1 MISGWY
7 ESEYGA
13 DDIIIDEPIAN
24 VSDLAQALYIKYGED
39 VDGVDMELEGQYTNG
54 ASVSDNAS
62 MAALLDE
69 LQFLCAV
76 LDPNH
81 V

>member
-24 VSDLAQALYIKYGED
+24 VSDLAQALYIKYGTV

>member
-13 DDIIIDEPIAN
+13 EDIIIEEPMAT
-24 VSDLAQALYIKYGED
+24 VGDLAQALYIQYGEA
-39 VDGVDMELEGQYTNG
+39 VNGVDIELEGEYTNG
-54 ASVSDNAS
+54 TSVSDNTS
-62 MAALLDE
+62 MVALMDE

-76 LDPNH
+76 LNRDQ

>member
-13 DDIIIDEPIAN
+13 EDIIIDEPIAN

>member
-13 DDIIIDEPIAN
+13 EEILIDEPIAN

-39 VDGVDMELEGQYTNG
+39 LDGVDMELEGEYTNG

-62 MAALLDE
+62 MVALLDE
-69 LQFLCAV
+69 LHFLCAV

>member
-13 DDIIIDEPIAN
+13 EDIIIEEPMAT
-24 VSDLAQALYIKYGED
+24 VGDLAQYLYIQYGED
-39 VDGVDMELEGQYTNG
+39 VNGVDMELEGEYTNG

-62 MAALLDE
+62 MVALLDE

-76 LDPNH
+76 LNRDQ

>member
-13 DDIIIDEPIAN
+13 EDILIDEPMEN
-24 VSDLAQALYIKYGED
+24 VGDLAVALYIRYGED
-39 VDGVDMELEGQYTNG
+39 VHGVDMELEGEYTNG

-69 LQFLCAV
+69 LHFLCAV

>member
-13 DDIIIDEPIAN
+13 EDIIIEEPMAT
-24 VSDLAQALYIKYGED
+24 VGDLAQALYIQYGED
-39 VDGVDMELEGQYTNG
+39 LNGVDIELEGEYTNG
-54 ASVSDNAS
+54 TSVSDNTS
-62 MAALLDE
+62 MVALLDE

-76 LDPNH
+76 LNRDQ

>member
-13 DDIIIDEPIAN
+13 DEILIETP
-24 VSDLAQALYIKYGED
+24 VETVGQLAQAIYLRYGEA
-39 VDGVDMELEGQYTNG
+39 VNGVDMELEGEYTNG
-54 ASVSDNAS
+54 ASVSDNDS
-62 MAALLDE
+62 MVALLDE

-76 LDPNH
+76 LDPNK